1 MQFHLIYSDP
11 CEVVRLEKD
20 GQAGQSGGWGWER
33 GEERG
38 FSFINLE
45 AVLGIRDQ
53 GHQK

>member
-1 MQFHLIYSDP
+1 MGGGR
-11 CEVVRLEKD
+11 VGNGVGREK
-20 GQAGQSGGWGWER
+20 GG
-33 GEERG
+33 G